1 LFFAQENRVAMDSV
15 DAVVIGAGV
24 VGLAVG
30 RALARRGLETVVLE
44 RANAI
49 GTGTSSRN
57 SEVIH
62 AGIYYPAGTLKAR
75 LCVQGRAQLYAFCES
90 HGVSHRRCGKLVVA
104 TSAAQHAALQATLDK
119 AAANGVALSWLDAD
133 AARALE
139 PALNCSAA
147 LLSPDTGIVDSHGL
161 MLALQGDLERHG
173 GALALQSPVL
183 GVQCGSDGH
192 VVEVGGDVPM
202 ALSARVIVNA
212 AGLWAPGLAAVE
224 RGLPATRVPQAFLA
238 KGNYFSLAGRAPFSR
253 LIYPVPEQAGL
264 GVHLTL
270 DLAGQARFGPDVQ
283 WLEPG
288 DPDAIDYIVDP
299 ARADA
304 FYAEIRRYWP
314 GLRDAALQPAYS
326 GVRPKLQGPGVPA
339 GDFVLQGPADH
350 GIAGLMN
357 LFGIESPG
365 LTASLALADEALR
378 RLGIDDSDA

>member
-1 LFFAQENRVAMDSV
+1 MDSV
-15 DAVVIGAGV
+15 EAVVIGAGV

-30 RALARRGLETVVLE
+30 RALARSGFETIVLE

-62 AGIYYPAGTLKAR
+62 AGIYYPAGSLKAR
-75 LCVQGRAQLYAFCES
+75 LCVQGRTQLYAFCDS

-104 TSAAQHAALQATLDK
+104 TSPQQHAALQDTREK

-139 PALNCSAA
+139 PALSCSAA
-147 LLSPDTGIVDSHGL
+147 LLSPETGIVDSHGL

-183 GVQCGSDGH
+183 GVQCGSDAH
-192 VVEVGGDVPM
+192 VVEVGGEMPIS
-202 ALSARVIVNA
+202 LSARIVVNA
-212 AGLWAPGLAAVE
+212 AGLWAPGLAAAE
-224 RGLPATRVPQAFLA
+224 RGLPGAQRPQAFYA
-238 KGNYFSLAGRAPFSR
+238 KGNYFSLAGRAPFGR

-283 WLEPG
+283 WLETG
-288 DPDAIDYIVDP
+288 DPDAIDYRVDP
-299 ARADA
+299 ARADG

-314 GLRDAALQPAYS
+314 GLRDGALQPAYS
-326 GVRPKLQGPGVPA
+326 GVRPKLQGPGAPA
-339 GDFVLQGPADH
+339 GDFVLQGPAEH
-350 GIAGLMN
+350 GVRGLLN

-365 LTASLALADEALR
+365 LTASLALADEVLR
-378 RLGIDDSDA
+378 RLGIEASAD